1 VVEPAQRFADART
14 DAWRGR
20 SWPMRMGMAL
30 AFGVGELDAAVVA
43 LAGFLLRGGVVLLA
57 LPSVVLPSVIGI
69 AGVTGIDAVGIDG
82 RPTPW
87 LFEIVVVFGG
97 AVILW
102 LALASLIGSLIDV
115 WLIEATV
122 DATDRPVR
130 RGRSLPEIGLLLDMV
145 AVRGICLLPLAG
157 ALAWASTRVYT
168 VAYNE
173 LTTPSN
179 LATPLP
185 VRIVENAADAV
196 VVVALVWLVTETV
209 AALAVRRLVLADG
222 GVWASIVGTL
232 VQIVRRPLSTVSTA
246 VASTGASVLATAI
259 ALAATATAFDWCR
272 IAARNQQPIAISLG
286 FGPLSTTRDFRP
298 IVFVLAGLILASA
311 WVAAAALSGIASA
324 CRSAAWTGEVVTSL
338 SGAQAGPAAAKLGL
352 SGGTGERSGD

>member
-1 VVEPAQRFADART
+1 
-14 DAWRGR
+14 
-20 SWPMRMGMAL
+20 MRMGMAL
-30 AFGVGELDAAVVA
+30 AFGIGELDTAVVA

-87 LFEIVVVFGG
+87 LFEIVAVFGG

-115 WLIEATV
+115 WLIEATI
-122 DATDRPVR
+122 DATGRPVR
-130 RGRSLPEIGLLLDMV
+130 RRRAIPEIGLLFDMV
-145 AVRGICLLPLAG
+145 AVRGICLLPVAA

-185 VRIVENAADAV
+185 VRVVENAADAV

-222 GVWASIVGTL
+222 GVWVSIVGAL
-232 VQIVRRPLSTVSTA
+232 VQIVRRPFSTVSTA
-246 VASTGASVLATAI
+246 VASTGASVLATAV
-259 ALAATATAFDWCR
+259 AVAATATAFDWCR
-272 IAARNQQPIAISLG
+272 VAARSQQPIAISLG

-298 IVFVLAGLILASA
+298 VVFVLTALVLATA

-324 CRSAAWTGEVVTSL
+324 SRSAAWTGEVVASMP
-338 SGAQAGPAAAKLGL
+338 SAQVCPTVAELGL
-352 SGGTGERSGD
+352 SGGSGERSGD

>member
-1 VVEPAQRFADART
+1 
-14 DAWRGR
+14 
-20 SWPMRMGMAL
+20 MRMGMAL
-30 AFGVGELDAAVVA
+30 AFGVGGMDAVVVA

-87 LFEIVVVFGG
+87 LFEIVAIFGV

-122 DATDRPVR
+122 DAAGRPVR
-130 RGRSLPEIGLLLDMV
+130 RGRPLPELGLLLDMV
-145 AVRGICLLPLAG
+145 AVRGICLLPVAA
-157 ALAWASTRVYT
+157 ALAWASARVYT

-185 VRIVENAADAV
+185 VRVVENAMDAV
-196 VVVALVWLVTETV
+196 VVVSLAWLVTETI
-209 AALAVRRLVLADG
+209 AALAVRDGHHPRRHGDGLRLVPRRRQEPAADRDLPRPWPAQHDTRLPTG
-222 GVWASIVGTL
+222 GVRAGCPRSLRRLGGGGRP
-232 VQIVRRPLSTVSTA
+232 VR
-246 VASTGASVLATAI
+246 
-259 ALAATATAFDWCR
+259 D
-272 IAARNQQPIAISLG
+272 SLC
-286 FGPLSTTRDFRP
+286 L
-298 IVFVLAGLILASA
+298 
-311 WVAAAALSGIASA
+311 
-324 CRSAAWTGEVVTSL
+324 
-338 SGAQAGPAAAKLGL
+338 
-352 SGGTGERSGD
+352 

>member
-1 VVEPAQRFADART
+1 
-14 DAWRGR
+14 
-20 SWPMRMGMAL
+20 MRMGMAL

-87 LFEIVVVFGG
+87 LFEIVAIFGV

-115 WLIEATV
+115 WLIEATI
-122 DATDRPVR
+122 DAADRPVR
-130 RGRSLPEIGLLLDMV
+130 RGRPLPELGLLLDMV
-145 AVRGICLLPLAG
+145 AVRGICLLPVAA
-157 ALAWASTRVYT
+157 ALAWASARVYT

-185 VRIVENAADAV
+185 VRVVENAVDAV
-196 VVVALVWLVTETV
+196 VVVTLVWLVTETI

-222 GVWASIVGTL
+222 GVWGSIVGAV
-232 VQIVRRPLSTVSTA
+232 VQIVRRPFSIVSTA

-259 ALAATATAFDWCR
+259 ALVATAMAFDWCR
-272 IAARNQQPIAISLG
+272 IAARNQEPIAMSLG

-298 IVFVLAGLILASA
+298 VVFVLAALVLAA
-311 WVAAAALSGIASA
+311 TWVAAATLSGIASA
-324 CRSAAWTGEVVTSL
+324 CRSAAWTGEVVASMP
-338 SGAQAGPAAAKLGL
+338 SAQVDPAAAELGL
-352 SGGTGERSGD
+352 SGRSGERSGD

>member
-1 VVEPAQRFADART
+1 
-14 DAWRGR
+14 
-20 SWPMRMGMAL
+20 MRMGMAL
-30 AFGVGELDAAVVA
+30 AFGVSELDAAVVA

-87 LFEIVVVFGG
+87 LFEIVAIFVV

-102 LALASLIGSLIDV
+102 LALASLVGSLVDV

-122 DATDRPVR
+122 DAAGRPVR
-130 RGRSLPEIGLLLDMV
+130 RGRPLPELGLLLDMV
-145 AVRGICLLPLAG
+145 AVRGICLLPVAA
-157 ALAWASTRVYT
+157 ALAWASARVYT

-185 VRIVENAADAV
+185 VRVVENAVDAV
-196 VVVALVWLVTETV
+196 VVVSLVWLVTETI

-222 GVWASIVGTL
+222 GVWRSIVEALT
-232 VQIVRRPLSTVSTA
+232 QIVRRPFSTVSTA

-272 IAARNQQPIAISLG
+272 VAARNEQPIALSLG

-298 IVFVLAGLILASA
+298 VVFVLAALVLAAA

-324 CRSAAWTGEVVTSL
+324 CRSAAWTGEVV
-338 SGAQAGPAAAKLGL
+338 AYRPGPQVAPAEAELGL
-352 SGGTGERSGD
+352 SGLPGERSGD

>member
-1 VVEPAQRFADART
+1 
-14 DAWRGR
+14 
-20 SWPMRMGMAL
+20 MRMGMAL

-57 LPSVVLPSVIGI
+57 LPSAVLPSVIGI

-87 LFEIVVVFGG
+87 LFEIVAIFGG
-97 AVILW
+97 ALILW

-145 AVRGICLLPLAG
+145 AVRGICLLPLVG

-185 VRIVENAADAV
+185 VRVVENAADAV
-196 VVVALVWLVTETV
+196 VVVALVWLVTETI

-246 VASTGASVLATAI
+246 VASTGASVLAAAV
-259 ALAATATAFDWCR
+259 ALATTATAFDWCR

-298 IVFVLAGLILASA
+298 VMFVLAALILAAA

>member
-1 VVEPAQRFADART
+1 
-14 DAWRGR
+14 
-20 SWPMRMGMAL
+20 MRMGVAL
-30 AFGVGELDAAVVA
+30 AFGMGELDAVVVA
-43 LAGFLLRGGVVLLA
+43 LAGFLFRGGIVLLA

-69 AGVTGIDAVGIDG
+69 AGVTGVDAVGIDG

-87 LFEIVVVFGG
+87 LFEIVAIFGVA
-97 AVILW
+97 AVLW

-115 WLIEATV
+115 WLIEATL
-122 DATDRPVR
+122 DATDRLVR
-130 RGRSLPEIGLLLDMV
+130 RRRPLPEIGLLFDMV
-145 AVRGICLLPLAG
+145 AVRGICLLPVVAV
-157 ALAWASTRVYT
+157 LAWASSRIYT

-185 VRIVENAADAV
+185 VRVVENAADAV
-196 VVVALVWLVTETV
+196 VVVSLVWLVTETV

-222 GVWASIVGTL
+222 GVGGSIVGAL
-232 VQIVRRPLSTVSTA
+232 VQIARRPFSTVSTA

-272 IAARNQQPIAISLG
+272 IAARNQRPIAISLD

-298 IVFVLAGLILASA
+298 VVFVLTALVLATA

-324 CRSAAWTGEVVTSL
+324 CRSAAWTGEVVVSMP
-338 SGAQAGPAAAKLGL
+338 SAQVAPAAEELGL
-352 SGGTGERSGD
+352 SGGSGERSGD